1 MQFVL
6 MFGVMLILAIPCL
19 FVLLRI
25 AVRSQKSED
34 HPGTWNLESQT
45 SCALDHAF
53 YLIMF
58 AINYCDMLRL
68 I

>member
-1 MQFVL
+1 
-6 MFGVMLILAIPCL
+6 MFGVMLILPIPYL

-25 AVRSQKSED
+25 VVRSREPED
-34 HPGTWNLESQT
+34 HPGAWNLESQS
-45 SCALDHAF
+45 SCVIDHSF

-58 AINYCDMLRL
+58 AINHCDMLRL